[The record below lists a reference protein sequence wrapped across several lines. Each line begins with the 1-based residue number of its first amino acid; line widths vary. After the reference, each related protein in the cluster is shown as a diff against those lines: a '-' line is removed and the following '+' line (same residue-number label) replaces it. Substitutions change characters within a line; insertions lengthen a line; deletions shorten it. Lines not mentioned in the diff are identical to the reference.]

1 MRTNPF
7 FDAWLFLIGATDDYR
22 ALGAF
27 QYVMVTLFWVLLFA
41 SVLIAL
47 KNWSEDSE
55 QRGAGPAITWVCR
68 LLIGAQWF
76 QGCVWKLPLPVS
88 GGFEYWTGQ
97 MGEHAAFAFH
107 RALVKSVYLPYLEI
121 IDPLVFLAE
130 LAFAVS
136 LMLGIGV
143 RLVAAIA
150 AVYSLHLWLG
160 LYRHPAEWPWNYM
173 FLAIVHVQFAVYA
186 AGRSLGVD
194 AMIRRR
200 ATSNV
205 ITRLAALAG

>member
-1 MRTNPF
+1 
-7 FDAWLFLIGATDDYR
+7 
-22 ALGAF
+22 
-27 QYVMVTLFWVLLFA
+27 
-41 SVLIAL
+41 
-47 KNWSEDSE
+47 
-55 QRGAGPAITWVCR
+55 
-68 LLIGAQWF
+68 
-76 QGCVWKLPLPVS
+76 
-88 GGFEYWTGQ
+88 
-97 MGEHAAFAFH
+97 
-107 RALVKSVYLPYLEI
+107 YLPYLEI